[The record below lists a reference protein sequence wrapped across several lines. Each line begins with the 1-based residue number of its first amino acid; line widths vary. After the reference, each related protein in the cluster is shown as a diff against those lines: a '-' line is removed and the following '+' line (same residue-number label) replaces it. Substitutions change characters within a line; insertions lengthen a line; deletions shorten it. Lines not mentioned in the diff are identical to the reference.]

1 MRNMKLFWLVIRRCH
16 FERFLLI
23 FVISFFLV
31 AIIVRFHEPGI
42 NDFGDAMWYTF
53 VSCTTIGFGDFTV
66 TTTLSRFL
74 TVFLT
79 IYEIVLVALLSGV
92 IVSHYLEVIR
102 RRESEAAVIF
112 LDKLEHLTELSYD
125 ELLEIQIK
133 AKRLK

>member
-31 AIIVRFHEPGI
+31 AIIIRFHEPGI

-66 TTTLSRFL
+66 TKRTFFHGMYAQAQL
-74 TVFLT
+74 
-79 IYEIVLVALLSGV
+79 
-92 IVSHYLEVIR
+92 
-102 RRESEAAVIF
+102 EAAG
-112 LDKLEHLTELSYD
+112 HS
-125 ELLEIQIK
+125 
-133 AKRLK
+133 